1 MSNLELVTAPATT
14 PVTTAE
20 AKLWARVDISED
32 DNLIDSLIEDATDKI
47 QIETGRQLVTATYDY
62 FADSW
67 ELNDKGCLEIPLGNV
82 ASITSIKYKDTDEN
96 QQTWSSSLY
105 EVNLKT
111 QIVQIRPISTE
122 NFPSLGNEFNSVE
135 IRFTAGYGAASA
147 VPDRL
152 KTAIYMIVADRYEHR
167 EEMSE
172 INLKEHPAVERI
184 LWNYRLRDF
193 Y

>member
-1 MSNLELVTAPATT
+1 MANLEEVTAPATT

-20 AKLWARVDISED
+20 AKSFMRVDISD
-32 DNLIDSLIEDATDKI
+32 DDTLINSFIQSATEQVQTFI
-47 QIETGRQLVTATYDY
+47 GRQLVTATYDY

-67 ELNDKGCLEIPLGNV
+67 ELTDKGYLEIPLGNV
-82 ASITSIKYKDTDEN
+82 ASITSIKYKDTDEVL
-96 QQTWSSSLY
+96 QTWSSSKY

-122 NFPSLGNEFNSVE
+122 NFPSLGEEFNSVE
-135 IRFTAGYGAASA
+135 IRFTAGYGAASD
-147 VPDRL
+147 VPDAL
-152 KTAIYMIVADRYEHR
+152 KTAIYMLVADSYEHR
-167 EEMSE
+167 EHMSE
-172 INLKEHPAVERI
+172 VRLQKNPAVERI